1 MGSFLI
7 ALFLFIGLLLILRF
21 ILLRGEER
29 SETEAELKIKDILSR
44 NELQAPKGSEEEKE
58 EKKESLPIINRLAWS
73 LKNSASFQNEEGKS
87 FLSRLDMNLVRAGL
101 REKYTPE
108 QALSL
113 AIVIWVLGF
122 VVAVSSITVVGL
134 PRLFGAVFL
143 ILFFIY
149 PFNKLQST
157 IRERNYKIAAE
168 IPFFIQQ
175 LYMAISSGNTNID
188 GAIKRVSLNSERD
201 GFDSIL
207 AKEFNQAQIEY
218 SLGAKTTEEALRD
231 IGYRTGVTS
240 VENLCEALIQGLKT
254 GTPIQETLSEY
265 SAQAQEMW
273 RQDMRNFKNKKE
285 PLVTIGVV
293 IAMFGAFIIMIAP
306 ILIGL
311 LDTLTGF

>member
-1 MGSFLI
+1 MGSLLI
-7 ALFLFIGLLLILRF
+7 AILLFAGLLLILRF
-21 ILLRGEER
+21 ILIKGDER
-29 SETEAELKIKDILSR
+29 SETEAELKIKDILSK
-44 NELQAPKGSEEEKE
+44 NKLEAPKDSQEKE
-58 EKKESLPIINRLAWS
+58 EKEDSMPIVDRLAWS
-73 LKNSASFQNEEGKS
+73 LKNSSSFQNEEGKS
-87 FLSRLDMNLVRAGL
+87 FLSRLDINLVRAGL
-101 REKYTPE
+101 REKYSPE

-113 AIVIWVLGF
+113 AIIIWVLGF
-122 VVAVSSITVVGL
+122 VLAVSSITVLGM

-143 ILFFIY
+143 VVFLIY

-157 IRERNYKIAAE
+157 IKDRQDKIAAE

-188 GAIKRVSLNSERD
+188 GAIKRVALNSDKD

-240 VENLCEALIQGLKT
+240 VENLCEALIQGLRT
-254 GTPIQETLSEY
+254 GTPIQDTLKEY

-273 RQDMRNFKNKKE
+273 RQDIRNFKNRKE

-293 IAMFGAFIIMIAP
+293 IAMFGAFVIMISP

-311 LDTLTGF
+311 LETLSGF

>member
-1 MGSFLI
+1 MGSLFI
-7 ALFLFIGLLLILRF
+7 ALILFIGLLLILRF
-21 ILLRGEER
+21 ILIKGDER
-29 SETEAELKIKDILSR
+29 SETEAELKIKDILSK
-44 NELQAPKGSEEEKE
+44 NQLQAPEDSPEKKE
-58 EKKESLPIINRLAWS
+58 EKKESMPIIDRLAWS

-87 FLSRLDMNLVRAGL
+87 FLSRLDISLVRAGL

-113 AIVIWVLGF
+113 ALIIWSLGF
-122 VVAVSSITVVGL
+122 ILAISSITIIGL
-134 PRLFGAVFL
+134 PRLFGVVFL
-143 ILFFIY
+143 VLFFIY
-149 PFNKLQST
+149 PFNKLKST
-157 IRERNYKIAAE
+157 IKDRQDQIAAE

-188 GAIKRVSLNSERD
+188 GAIKRVALNSEKD

-240 VENLCEALIQGLKT
+240 VENLCEALIQGLRT
-254 GTPIQETLSEY
+254 GTPIQETLKEY

-273 RQDMRNFKNKKE
+273 RQDIRNFKNRKE

-293 IAMFGAFIIMIAP
+293 IAMFGAFIIMISP

-311 LDTLTGF
+311 LETLSGF